1 MWVAVGAAGAR
12 PVTRSVIPG
21 DPMGCYNG
29 HEKPTKNCAQTE
41 QTATNQLHARANAQ
55 GKCLHGSS
63 VNWLKVKPECWSPG
77 S

>member
-1 MWVAVGAAGAR
+1 
-12 PVTRSVIPG
+12 
-21 DPMGCYNG
+21 MGCQNG

-41 QTATNQLHARANAQ
+41 QTATNQLHARAKAQ